1 MSTLTR
7 REYFRLLRER
17 YQAATSK
24 LERSNLL
31 TEAVTYT
38 GLHRKSVIRA
48 MRDPG
53 TQSND
58 ENARL
63 GRPRKFCLPTIEW
76 LKRLWRLSD
85 YACSDKLKRMLPT
98 LLTQWKAPVDAL
110 VREELLSMSPA
121 SMDRYLRQYR
131 GIERR
136 RFNSRTRPGSL
147 AYRQVVPLKSLD
159 NKAPRPG
166 YLQGDTV
173 SHGGESVAGDFTWSL
188 TATDEKAG
196 WTVNQAFFGKSA
208 KRCLPAI
215 QVVHEQLPFD
225 LVSFNFDN
233 GSEFMNARVIEY
245 FEYLAREKVIAFP
258 MTRSRSYRKN
268 DNCYVEQKNWTTVRQ
283 LFGYDRLDDP
293 ELVPLMN
300 EIYRVQNLISNYF
313 VPQFKLK
320 SKVRIGAKVKK
331 TYDTPKTPY
340 ERLLEDPDVTDQQKR
355 KLRETYA
362 KLNYFDLLK
371 EREELLARFEQLKRE
386 LKSKKSAAL
395 PSATRPT
402 ASK

>member
-1 MSTLTR
+1 MSTPTR

-24 LERSNLL
+24 NERSKILN
-31 TEAVTYT
+31 EAVTNS

-48 MRDPG
+48 MNHQEPPEPG
-53 TQSND
+53 K
-58 ENARL
+58 ARL
-63 GRPRKFCLPTIEW
+63 GRPRKYCIPCVEW
-76 LKRLWRLSD
+76 LKRMYRLSD
-85 YACSDKLKRMLPT
+85 YACSDKLKRMLPV
-98 LLTQWKAPVDAL
+98 LLGQWKGPVDAL
-110 VREELLSMSPA
+110 IRQELLSMSPA

-147 AYRQVVPLKSLD
+147 FYRQLVPIKSLD

-173 SHGGESVAGDFTWSL
+173 SHGGDSVAGEFTWSL

-196 WTVNQAFFGKSA
+196 WTENRAFFGKTA

-215 QVVHEQLPFD
+215 QSVHECLPFD

-245 FEYLAREKVIAFP
+245 FEYLAREKVIPFP

-268 DNCYVEQKNWTTVRQ
+268 DNCHVEQKNWTSVRQ

-293 ELVPLMN
+293 AYVPLMN

-320 SKVRIGAKVKK
+320 SKVRVGAKIKK
-331 TYDTPKTPY
+331 TYDEPKTPY
-340 ERLLEDPDVTDQQKR
+340 QRLLEDPHVTDEQKR

-362 KLNYFDLLK
+362 TLNYFDLLR
-371 EREELLARFEQLKRE
+371 EREELLARFEDLKRE
-386 LKSKKSAAL
+386 LKSKKDGTV
-395 PSATRPT
+395 PSVLLPT
-402 ASK
+402 ASR

>member
-17 YQAATSK
+17 YQAAASK
-24 LERSNLL
+24 LERSRLL
-31 TEAVTYT
+31 DEAVIYT
-38 GLHRKSVIRA
+38 ALHRKSVIRA
-48 MRDPG
+48 MNQAEPSEPRKSG
-53 TQSND
+53 
-58 ENARL
+58 L
-63 GRPRKFCLPTIEW
+63 GRPRKYCNPCIEW
-76 LKRLWRLSD
+76 LKRLYRLSD

-98 LLTQWKAPVDAL
+98 LLGQWKGPVD
-110 VREELLSMSPA
+110 VRIHEELLSMSPA
-121 SMDRYLRQYR
+121 SIDRYLRQYR

-136 RFNSRTRPGSL
+136 RFNTRTRPGSI
-147 AYRQVVPLKSLD
+147 AYKRLVPLKSLD

-173 SHGGESVAGDFTWSL
+173 SHGGESTAGEYIWSL

-196 WTVNQAFFGKSA
+196 WTENRAFFGKHA
-208 KRCLPAI
+208 KTTLPAL
-215 QVVHEQLPFD
+215 QSVHERLPFD

-245 FEYLAREKVIAFP
+245 YEYLAREKVIPFP

-268 DNCYVEQKNWTTVRQ
+268 DNCHVEQKNWTSVRQ
-283 LFGYDRLDDP
+283 LFGYDRLEDK

-313 VPQFKLK
+313 VPQFKLR

-331 TYDTPKTPY
+331 TYDEPKTPY
-340 ERLLEDPDVTDQQKR
+340 ERLLEDPDVTDEQKR
-355 KLRETYA
+355 KLRETYT
-362 KLNYFDLLK
+362 KLNYFDLLR

-386 LKSKKSAAL
+386 LKSKKSRVN
-395 PSATRPT
+395 PSDPLPT
-402 ASK
+402 ASQ